1 VPFSEFYAVDQN
13 QPKPTLDDADK
24 NLLTQTLSAPLKA
37 IYDDLTAKLD
47 RMLASQ
53 PACVGDG
60 NIDGVVNA
68 QDLDN
73 WRMISQAWGLSS
85 TYDLNFDGLT
95 NDADRDLLAR
105 NAGPCAK
112 AYSLY

>member
-1 VPFSEFYAVDQN
+1 
-13 QPKPTLDDADK
+13 
-24 NLLTQTLSAPLKA
+24 
-37 IYDDLTAKLD
+37 
-47 RMLASQ
+47 MLASQ

-60 NIDGVVNA
+60 NADGVVNA
-68 QDLDN
+68 LDIDN

-95 NDADRDLLAR
+95 DDADRALLAG
-105 NAGPCAK
+105 NTGACAK

>member
-1 VPFSEFYAVDQN
+1 
-13 QPKPTLDDADK
+13 
-24 NLLTQTLSAPLKA
+24 
-37 IYDDLTAKLD
+37 
-47 RMLASQ
+47 M
-53 PACVGDG
+53 
-60 NIDGVVNA
+60 DGVVNA
-68 QDLDN
+68 LDQDN